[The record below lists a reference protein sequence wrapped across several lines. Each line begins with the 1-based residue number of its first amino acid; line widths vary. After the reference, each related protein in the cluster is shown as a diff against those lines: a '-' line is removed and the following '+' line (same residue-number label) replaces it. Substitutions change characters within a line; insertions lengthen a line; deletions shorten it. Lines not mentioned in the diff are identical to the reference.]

1 MDEPRL
7 AAVPP
12 DDGTPLDPPAGFFP
26 LRLQLL
32 PGGLSLE
39 LTKPN
44 QLLGRHSQADL
55 RLPLPDV
62 SRRHCRLVFEAG
74 GWHVV
79 DLESLNGVYVNGE
92 RVRES
97 ALRPGDRLR
106 IGGFT
111 FAVELALVVEPPTA
125 AQGDEVR
132 PGVLR
137 SIVEALPHR
146 RAS

>member
-7 AAVPP
+7 AAAP
-12 DDGTPLDPPAGFFP
+12 DDGAAPPDPPPGFYP

-39 LTKPN
+39 ITKPN
-44 QLLGRHSQADL
+44 QLVGRHSMADL

-62 SRRHCRLVFEAG
+62 SRRHCRFVFEDG
-74 GWHVV
+74 GWRVV
-79 DLESLNGVYVNGE
+79 DLESLNGVFVNDE

-97 ALRPGDRLR
+97 SLRPGDQLR

-111 FAVELALVVEPPTA
+111 FAVELA
-125 AQGDEVR
+125 
-132 PGVLR
+132 
-137 SIVEALPHR
+137 
-146 RAS
+146 